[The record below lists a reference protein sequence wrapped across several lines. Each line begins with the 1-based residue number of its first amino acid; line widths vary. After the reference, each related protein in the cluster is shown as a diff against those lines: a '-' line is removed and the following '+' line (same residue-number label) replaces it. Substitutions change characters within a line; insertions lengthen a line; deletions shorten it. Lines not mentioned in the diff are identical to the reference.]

1 MKKLLFY
8 IAIVASAL
16 LLSTSSA
23 KAQGFDYQNIIKFA
37 HYVYWPE
44 PLPQDTFIIYIAAQQ
59 PEPFN
64 GIANALKSQTFNN
77 KPITVRAYN
86 DNTSIDDA
94 LVVFID
100 HSADISNEILEGK
113 LKKMKILTLS
123 NNKNLLNYGCMFFI
137 EQKASS
143 IDYLFKKEAIIDSG
157 LMFRTTLLSPGHQYK
172 E

>member
-8 IAIVASAL
+8 IAIVASTL

-44 PLPQDTFIIYIAAQQ
+44 PLPQDTFIIYIAAES
-59 PEPFN
+59 PEPLTL
-64 GIANALKSQTFNN
+64 ITESLSSQKFKG
-77 KPITVRAYN
+77 KPITIKIYT
-86 DNTSIDDA
+86 DETPIDDA

-100 HSADISNEILEGK
+100 HSANISYDILEGK

-137 EQKASS
+137 EQKATT
-143 IDYLFKKEAIIDSG
+143 IDYLFKKRQ
-157 LMFRTTLLSPGHQYK
+157 L
-172 E
+172 